1 MQKHKTDPVGQHDQD
16 DLYEGHVLVMEK
28 SYPAIGKGIGNRI
41 GTKWVHRHLH
51 GNDSY
56 YPYYDSYYHYYDS
69 YDSAD
74 LNKRK
79 LSINHPDESHKSTH
93 YFMAPGNNR
102 EDNLHIIMRHCY
114 HYDSLINKLEKI
126 LEKSKPAENQNP
138 IDRRFTFDVGVNE
151 GKETKLLTFQVY
163 HETRLDKNIHIN
175 PRLKTNTNTRNGRR
189 NLGRV
194 RPEIIEIST
203 GNSHPEWPRS
213 IWASMIIL

>member
-1 MQKHKTDPVGQHDQD
+1 MTHIILIMTHIIIIMTHMIQLISTNENYQLIIQTNLIKALTTSWHQVTTGKTT
-16 DLYEGHVLVMEK
+16 Y
-28 SYPAIGKGIGNRI
+28 
-41 GTKWVHRHLH
+41 
-51 GNDSY
+51 
-56 YPYYDSYYHYYDS
+56 
-69 YDSAD
+69 
-74 LNKRK
+74 
-79 LSINHPDESHKSTH
+79 
-93 YFMAPGNNR
+93 
-102 EDNLHIIMRHCY
+102 IIMRHCY